1 MAGSRAPAAGM
12 RSRIS
17 SRGCTGWP
25 RRRGATPR
33 RCPPRCSAPRRK
45 KGRCAN
51 TRRPASTARCSRSR
65 TRAPTRSC
73 ASSTATSRCSLDRDG
88 SVGWVERSETHP
100 RFRGHVMRLSSLD
113 DYQGVALDM
122 ADWAPVHARGIEIA
136 VERFPF
142 ADADDVVRSLA
153 DSEIVAAMRER
164 TPFPRSIVERLPK
177 LKLLITTGMRNA
189 SFDMAA
195 LRDRGVTVC
204 GTGGPGGGNEDTAER
219 AWGLILGAARR
230 IAEDHAFMRH
240 GGWQTRVGYRVAGKT
255 LGLLGLGR
263 LGSAVARVGLAF
275 GMKAIA
281 WSQNLTAEKAAAQG
295 VERVEK
301 DERCRR
307 SDSLS
312 VQLVRS
318 DPSRG
323 TGVAVAIGLMKP
335 SAILIN
341 TSRGP
346 ICDTEAVIAALE
358 AGRLA
363 YAGFDVYDKEPLPID
378 HPLRQ
383 APNVILT
390 PHIGYV
396 TDENY
401 HSSYPQIVE
410 NVLGFLDGKPVR
422 VI

>member
-1 MAGSRAPAAGM
+1 
-12 RSRIS
+12 
-17 SRGCTGWP
+17 
-25 RRRGATPR
+25 
-33 RCPPRCSAPRRK
+33 
-45 KGRCAN
+45 
-51 TRRPASTARCSRSR
+51 
-65 TRAPTRSC
+65 
-73 ASSTATSRCSLDRDG
+73 
-88 SVGWVERSETHP
+88 
-100 RFRGHVMRLSSLD
+100 MRLSILD

-122 ADWAPVHARGIEIA
+122 ADWSAVRGRGIEIA

-142 ADADDVVRSLA
+142 ADEDDVVRSLA
-153 DSEIVAAMRER
+153 DSEIVCAMRER
-164 TPFPRSIVERLPK
+164 TPFPKRVLDRLPK

-195 LRDRGVTVC
+195 LKDRRVTVC
-204 GTGGPGGGNEDTAER
+204 GTGGPGGGNEDTAEL

-230 IAEDHAFMRH
+230 IAEDHAFMRQ
-240 GGWQTRVGYRVAGKT
+240 GGWQTRIGHRLAGKT

-263 LGSAVARVGLAF
+263 LGGGVARVGLAF

-301 DERCRR
+301 DELFRR
-307 SDSLS
+307 SDILS
-312 VQLVRS
+312 VHLVLS
-318 DPSRG
+318 DRSRG
-323 TGVAVAIGLMKP
+323 LVGAREIGLMKP
-335 SAILIN
+335 SAILVN

-346 ICDTEAVIAALE
+346 ITDTAAVIEALKS
-358 AGRLA
+358 GRLA
-363 YAGFDVYDKEPLPID
+363 YAGFDVYDQEPLPID
-378 HPLRQ
+378 HPLRT

-401 HSSYPQIVE
+401 RNSYPQIVE
-410 NVLGFLDGKPVR
+410 NVIAFLDGKPVR

>member
-1 MAGSRAPAAGM
+1 
-12 RSRIS
+12 
-17 SRGCTGWP
+17 
-25 RRRGATPR
+25 
-33 RCPPRCSAPRRK
+33 
-45 KGRCAN
+45 
-51 TRRPASTARCSRSR
+51 
-65 TRAPTRSC
+65 
-73 ASSTATSRCSLDRDG
+73 
-88 SVGWVERSETHP
+88 
-100 RFRGHVMRLSSLD
+100 MRLSILD

-122 ADWAPVHARGIEIA
+122 ADWSPVRARGVEIA
-136 VERFPF
+136 VGRFPF
-142 ADADDVVRSLA
+142 ADAEDVVRSLA
-153 DSEIVAAMRER
+153 DSEIVCAMRER
-164 TPFPRSIVERLPK
+164 TAFPKSIVDRLPK

-204 GTGGPGGGNEDTAER
+204 GTGGPGGGNEDTAEL

-230 IAEDHAFMRH
+230 IAEDHAFMRQ
-240 GGWQTRVGYRVAGKT
+240 GGWQTRIGHRVAGKT

-263 LGSAVARVGLAF
+263 LGSGVARVGLAF

-301 DERCRR
+301 DELFRR
-307 SDSLS
+307 SDILS
-312 VQLVRS
+312 VHLVLS
-318 DPSRG
+318 DRSRG
-323 TGVAVAIGLMKP
+323 LVGAREIGLMKP
-335 SAILIN
+335 SAILVN

-346 ICDTEAVIAALE
+346 ICDTAAVIDALKS
-358 AGRLA
+358 GRLA
-363 YAGFDVYDKEPLPID
+363 YAGFDVYDQEPLPID
-378 HPLRQ
+378 HPLRTT
-383 APNVILT
+383 PNVILT

-401 HSSYPQIVE
+401 RNSYPQIVE

>member
-1 MAGSRAPAAGM
+1 MQ
-12 RSRIS
+12 
-17 SRGCTGWP
+17 
-25 RRRGATPR
+25 
-33 RCPPRCSAPRRK
+33 
-45 KGRCAN
+45 
-51 TRRPASTARCSRSR
+51 
-65 TRAPTRSC
+65 
-73 ASSTATSRCSLDRDG
+73 
-88 SVGWVERSETHP
+88 
-100 RFRGHVMRLSSLD
+100 LSILD

-122 ADWAPVHARGIEIA
+122 ADWSPVRARGIEIA

-142 ADADDVVRSLA
+142 ADAEDVVRSLA

-164 TPFPRSIVERLPK
+164 TAFPKSIVDRLPK

-204 GTGGPGGGNEDTAER
+204 GTGGPVGAPGGGGNEDTAEL

-230 IAEDHAFMRH
+230 IAEDHAFMRQ
-240 GGWQTRVGYRVAGKT
+240 GGWQTRIGHRVAGKT

-301 DERCRR
+301 EELFRR
-307 SDSLS
+307 SDILS
-312 VQLVRS
+312 VHLVLSER
-318 DPSRG
+318 SRG
-323 TGVAVAIGLMKP
+323 LVGAREIGLMKP
-335 SAILIN
+335 SAILVN

-346 ICDTEAVIAALE
+346 ICDTAAIIEALKG
-358 AGRLA
+358 GRLA
-363 YAGFDVYDKEPLPID
+363 YAGLDVYDQEPLPIN
-378 HPLRQ
+378 HPLRT

-401 HSSYPQIVE
+401 RSSYPQIVE
-410 NVLGFLDGKPVR
+410 NVMAYLDGKPIR

>member
-1 MAGSRAPAAGM
+1 
-12 RSRIS
+12 
-17 SRGCTGWP
+17 
-25 RRRGATPR
+25 
-33 RCPPRCSAPRRK
+33 
-45 KGRCAN
+45 
-51 TRRPASTARCSRSR
+51 
-65 TRAPTRSC
+65 
-73 ASSTATSRCSLDRDG
+73 
-88 SVGWVERSETHP
+88 
-100 RFRGHVMRLSSLD
+100 MRLSILD

-122 ADWAPVHARGIEIA
+122 ADWSALKGRGVEIA
-136 VERFPF
+136 VERHAF
-142 ADADDVVRSLA
+142 ADEDAVVRALA

-164 TPFPRSIVERLPK
+164 TPFPKRVVDRLPK

-195 LRDRGVTVC
+195 LKERGVTVC
-204 GTGGPGGGNEDTAER
+204 GTGGPVGAPGGGGNEDTAEL

-230 IAEDHAFMRH
+230 IAEDHQLMRQ
-240 GGWQTRVGYRVAGKT
+240 GGWQTRIGHRVAGKT
-255 LGLLGLGR
+255 IGLLGLGR

-301 DERCRR
+301 DELFRR
-307 SDSLS
+307 SDILS
-312 VQLVRS
+312 VHLVLSPR
-318 DPSRG
+318 SRG
-323 TGVAVAIGLMKP
+323 LVGKREIGLMKP
-335 SAILIN
+335 SAILVN

-346 ICDTEAVIAALE
+346 ICDTDAVIEALK

-363 YAGFDVYDKEPLPID
+363 YAGFDVYDQEPLPIN

-410 NVLGFLDGKPVR
+410 DVLGFLDGKPVR

>member
-1 MAGSRAPAAGM
+1 
-12 RSRIS
+12 
-17 SRGCTGWP
+17 
-25 RRRGATPR
+25 
-33 RCPPRCSAPRRK
+33 
-45 KGRCAN
+45 
-51 TRRPASTARCSRSR
+51 
-65 TRAPTRSC
+65 
-73 ASSTATSRCSLDRDG
+73 
-88 SVGWVERSETHP
+88 
-100 RFRGHVMRLSSLD
+100 MRLSILD

-122 ADWAPVHARGIEIA
+122 ADWSPVRSRGIEIA
-136 VERFPF
+136 VERHPF
-142 ADADDVVRSLA
+142 ADQDAAVRALT

-164 TPFPRSIVERLPK
+164 TAFPKSLIDRLPK

-195 LRDRGVTVC
+195 LKDRGVTVC
-204 GTGGPGGGNEDTAER
+204 GTGGPTGSQGGGGNEDTAEL
-219 AWGLILGAARR
+219 AWGLILGAIRR
-230 IAEDHAFMRH
+230 IAEDHQLMRQ
-240 GGWQTRVGYRVAGKT
+240 GGWQTRIGHRVAGKT

-301 DERCRR
+301 DELFRR
-307 SDSLS
+307 SDILS
-312 VQLVRS
+312 VHLVLS
-318 DPSRG
+318 DRSRG
-323 TGVAVAIGLMKP
+323 LVGTREIGLMKP
-335 SAILIN
+335 TAILVN

-346 ICDTEAVIAALE
+346 ICDTTAVIDALKG
-358 AGRLA
+358 GRLA
-363 YAGFDVYDKEPLPID
+363 YAGFDVYDQEPLPIN
-378 HPLRQ
+378 HPLRT

-401 HSSYPQIVE
+401 RSSYPQIVE
-410 NVLGFLDGKPVR
+410 NVVAFLNGKPVR

>member
-1 MAGSRAPAAGM
+1 MQ
-12 RSRIS
+12 
-17 SRGCTGWP
+17 
-25 RRRGATPR
+25 
-33 RCPPRCSAPRRK
+33 
-45 KGRCAN
+45 
-51 TRRPASTARCSRSR
+51 
-65 TRAPTRSC
+65 
-73 ASSTATSRCSLDRDG
+73 
-88 SVGWVERSETHP
+88 
-100 RFRGHVMRLSSLD
+100 LSILD

-122 ADWAPVHARGIEIA
+122 ADWSPVRARGIEIA

-142 ADADDVVRSLA
+142 ADAEDVVRSLA

-164 TPFPRSIVERLPK
+164 TAFPKSIVDRLPK

-204 GTGGPGGGNEDTAER
+204 GTGGPGGGNEDTAEL

-230 IAEDHAFMRH
+230 IAEDHAFMRQ
-240 GGWQTRVGYRVAGKT
+240 GGWQTRIGHRVAGKT

-301 DERCRR
+301 EELFRR
-307 SDSLS
+307 SDILS
-312 VQLVRS
+312 VHLVLSER
-318 DPSRG
+318 SRG
-323 TGVAVAIGLMKP
+323 LVGAREIGLMKP
-335 SAILIN
+335 SAILVN

-346 ICDTEAVIAALE
+346 ICDTAAIIEALKG
-358 AGRLA
+358 GRLA
-363 YAGFDVYDKEPLPID
+363 YAGLDVYDQEPLPIN
-378 HPLRQ
+378 HPLRT

-401 HSSYPQIVE
+401 RSSYPQIVE
-410 NVLGFLDGKPVR
+410 NVMAYLDGKPIR

>member
-1 MAGSRAPAAGM
+1 
-12 RSRIS
+12 
-17 SRGCTGWP
+17 
-25 RRRGATPR
+25 
-33 RCPPRCSAPRRK
+33 
-45 KGRCAN
+45 
-51 TRRPASTARCSRSR
+51 
-65 TRAPTRSC
+65 
-73 ASSTATSRCSLDRDG
+73 
-88 SVGWVERSETHP
+88 
-100 RFRGHVMRLSSLD
+100 MRLSILD

-122 ADWAPVHARGIEIA
+122 ADWSPVSARGGEIA
-136 VERFPF
+136 VERHPF
-142 ADADDVVRSLA
+142 VDEDAVVRALA
-153 DSEIVAAMRER
+153 HSELVSAMRER
-164 TPFPRSIVERLPK
+164 TAFTKSVVERLPK

-195 LRDRGVTVC
+195 LKDHGVTVC
-204 GTGGPGGGNEDTAER
+204 GTGGPGGGNEDTAEL

-230 IAEDHAFMRH
+230 IAEDHQLMRQ
-240 GGWQTRVGYRVAGKT
+240 GGWQTRIGHRLAGKT

-281 WSQNLTAEKAAAQG
+281 WSQNLTSERAAAHG

-301 DERCRR
+301 DELFRR
-307 SDSLS
+307 SDVLS
-312 VQLVRS
+312 VHLVLSPR
-318 DPSRG
+318 SRG
-323 TGVAVAIGLMKP
+323 LVGAREIGLMKP
-335 SAILIN
+335 SAILVN

-346 ICDTEAVIAALE
+346 ICDAMAVIVALQE
-358 AGRLA
+358 GRLA

-378 HPLRQ
+378 HPLRT

-401 HSSYPQIVE
+401 RSSYPQIVE
-410 NVLGFLDGKPVR
+410 NVVAFLDGNPIR

>member
-1 MAGSRAPAAGM
+1 
-12 RSRIS
+12 
-17 SRGCTGWP
+17 
-25 RRRGATPR
+25 
-33 RCPPRCSAPRRK
+33 
-45 KGRCAN
+45 
-51 TRRPASTARCSRSR
+51 
-65 TRAPTRSC
+65 
-73 ASSTATSRCSLDRDG
+73 
-88 SVGWVERSETHP
+88 
-100 RFRGHVMRLSSLD
+100 MRLSILD

-122 ADWAPVHARGIEIA
+122 ADWSPVRGRGIEIA

-142 ADADDVVRSLA
+142 ADAEDVVRSLA

-164 TPFPRSIVERLPK
+164 TAFPKTIVDRLPK

-195 LRDRGVTVC
+195 LRDCGVTVC
-204 GTGGPGGGNEDTAER
+204 GTGGPVGAPGGGGNEDTAEL

-240 GGWQTRVGYRVAGKT
+240 GGWQTRIGHRVAGKT

-263 LGSAVARVGLAF
+263 LGSGVARVGFAF

-301 DERCRR
+301 DELFRR
-307 SDSLS
+307 SDILS
-312 VQLVRS
+312 VHLVLS
-318 DPSRG
+318 DRSRG
-323 TGVAVAIGLMKP
+323 LVGAREIGLMKP
-335 SAILIN
+335 SAILVN

-346 ICDTEAVIAALE
+346 ICDTAAVIEALKS
-358 AGRLA
+358 GRLA
-363 YAGFDVYDKEPLPID
+363 YAGFDVYDQEPLPLN
-378 HPLRQ
+378 HPLRT

-401 HSSYPQIVE
+401 RSSYPQIVE
-410 NVLGFLDGKPVR
+410 DVVAFLDGKPVR